1 MELKGTF
8 GRMRVIAIAIICAIL
23 PGTLKA
29 QTPLA
34 SPTFAKVAIGD
45 GITLHYVEGG
55 HGTPLVF
62 VHGSL
67 SDYDYWSSE
76 VPYFSRSYRAIAYS
90 RRYDYPNSN
99 PARLGYCAV
108 VDADDLA
115 AFITKL
121 GLGKVNV
128 VGHSY
133 GALTALFLAQKHP
146 PELVRTLVLAE
157 PPAISLL
164 ATMPGDDAAKGKAMF
179 ADIQRHVVAPM
190 RVAFSHGDREAGVA
204 TFIDYVFGDAA
215 AWQKMSP
222 SSRKATMRD
231 AHEWDVMMT
240 TGTLFPALD
249 PSSVR
254 HIMMPV
260 LLLSGAKTY
269 PFLRLIDEDLA
280 HLLPDN
286 RNFVLSK
293 SGHQMWYQQTADT
306 RGAVEA
312 FLRVHGRGEAAIS
325 P

>member
-1 MELKGTF
+1 MGS
-8 GRMRVIAIAIICAIL
+8 RC
-23 PGTLKA
+23 
-29 QTPLA
+29 
-34 SPTFAKVAIGD
+34 
-45 GITLHYVEGG
+45 ITLRAVTARLSYSS
-55 HGTPLVF
+55 TA
-62 VHGSL
+62 L

-99 PARLGYCAV
+99 PARRGYSAV

-115 AFITKL
+115 AFITKF

-133 GALTALFLAQKHP
+133 GALTA
-146 PELVRTLVLAE
+146 
-157 PPAISLL
+157 
-164 ATMPGDDAAKGKAMF
+164 
-179 ADIQRHVVAPM
+179 
-190 RVAFSHGDREAGVA
+190 
-204 TFIDYVFGDAA
+204 
-215 AWQKMSP
+215 
-222 SSRKATMRD
+222 
-231 AHEWDVMMT
+231 DVMMT

-293 SGHQMWYQQTADT
+293 SGYQMWYQQTADT

>member
-1 MELKGTF
+1 MTTITGAAKYPIS
-8 GRMRVIAIAIICAIL
+8 RAAIARSHTAAATIIPIRTQRAE
-23 PGTLKA
+23 A
-29 QTPLA
+29 TPPW
-34 SPTFAKVAIGD
+34 SMRTISQ
-45 GITLHYVEGG
+45 
-55 HGTPLVF
+55 PL
-62 VHGSL
+62 
-67 SDYDYWSSE
+67 
-76 VPYFSRSYRAIAYS
+76 SRNLVSA
-90 RRYDYPNSN
+90 
-99 PARLGYCAV
+99 
-108 VDADDLA
+108 
-115 AFITKL
+115 
-121 GLGKVNV
+121 KVNV

-146 PELVRTLVLAE
+146 ELVRTLVLAE

-164 ATMPGDDAAKGKAMF
+164 ATMSGDDAAKGKAMF

-231 AHEWDVMMT
+231 AHEWDVTMT